1 MDPENLENLDVDSEE
16 DLRNDAMYDIM
27 LDKWQRWVAGGILAA
42 LWQFLM
48 VVFSTRELDFY
59 KNFHDKKHLHYTST
73 CGHKHKS
80 VSLTFN
86 RQSVSVIMY
95 PGVFFALVFIFVF
108 VSLSCSKSISEKIL
122 AWIMIGLTMEW

>member
-1 MDPENLENLDVDSEE
+1 MEE
-16 DLRNDAMYDIM
+16 DIRKICGS
-27 LDKWQRWVAGGILAA
+27 VAFSLAK
-42 LWQFLM
+42 FLM

-73 CGHKHKS
+73 CSQKHKS

-95 PGVFFALVFIFVF
+95 PGVFFALVCIFVF
-108 VSLSCSKSISEKIL
+108 VSLSCSKIL
-122 AWIMIGLTMEW
+122 GENSGINNDRFNNGMIKNDHLSFFTFPLFLRRLVQGR

>member
-1 MDPENLENLDVDSEE
+1 MEE
-16 DLRNDAMYDIM
+16 DIRNIS
-27 LDKWQRWVAGGILAA
+27 GSLAFSLA
-42 LWQFLM
+42 KFLM

-59 KNFHDKKHLHYTST
+59 KNSHDKKHLHYTST

-108 VSLSCSKSISEKIL
+108 VSLSCSKSVSEKIL
-122 AWIMIGLTMEW
+122 A